1 MNVLFTNVRVIDG
14 TGADLIVL
22 ARYMQ
27 ILSGEV
33 CKRVEGRMI
42 NIHHSFLPSFKG
54 AKPYHQAHARGVK
67 LVGATA
73 HYVTPDL
80 DEGPIIEQ
88 DVIRVDH
95 TLPPERLAEA
105 GIGTSVHFIPVHH
118 LPYFRNLLGL
128 EACGELSAAEVLA
141 AAADPDATK
150 NRGQMCEANFY
161 TGELALQNGIK
172 DEAAR
177 LFRLAAADCPK
188 TFDEF
193 SAANAELKTLG
204 MRP

>member
-1 MNVLFTNVRVIDG
+1 
-14 TGADLIVL
+14 
-22 ARYMQ
+22 
-27 ILSGEV
+27 
-33 CKRVEGRMI
+33 
-42 NIHHSFLPSFKG
+42 LPSRLK
-54 AKPYHQAHARGVK
+54 QA
-67 LVGATA
+67 T
-73 HYVTPDL
+73 
-80 DEGPIIEQ
+80 EQ
-88 DVIRVDH
+88 IDMSKWPAPVIR
-95 TLPPERLAEA
+95 LYL
-105 GIGTSVHFIPVHH
+105 
-118 LPYFRNLLGL
+118 
-128 EACGELSAAEVLA
+128 GELSAAEVLA